1 MVKDIT
7 KRMSIFSLAL
17 IAAMATICGVTGMTA
32 NKVSADEAYSETW
45 VIKES
50 WTWTKDVTVTINGKV
65 AGDGCA
71 SPDAEFES
79 HKDRDYTF
87 GTFSVT
93 GSGAED
99 ARIKLN
105 GQEISIHSS
114 GGNPYFGYPC
124 KLMNMSYDGWVTA
137 SGTLTFYS
145 DTSAAEYSEL
155 RAWLEQNAT
164 EQTADIPAVK
174 KYTVTFK
181 DEYSGTVFGS
191 VEVEANGTLDEAT
204 VQEMNEKPDLL
215 GYGVPID
222 TWKPYYPDTTTPI
235 TADTVFEVVFVY
247 GLSFFDGETPIDWF
261 AGEDTEYKI
270 PDGYMNATA
279 FPCMAKAN
287 FLGWA
292 KEGGDEVL
300 DLSKETF
307 SPKKIYKLHAVYKAE
322 TAKYTVTFKDGEKVL
337 YTLSVES
344 GKAINLSEHTEINES
359 ATKTGYTFK
368 GWAAR
373 IDGAVIAKNGYLPNI
388 TADTTLYAVY
398 EKTSGTDIPSDKPSD
413 NPSDNSSDNPDVPAD
428 KPSDSA
434 GDNITLDKSDVK
446 KYVGITL
453 GALGVLLV
461 IAFIVNVFGRR
472 R

>member
-17 IAAMATICGVTGMTA
+17 IAAVAMICGVTAITA

-50 WTWTKDVTVTINGKV
+50 WTWTKDISVDINGKV
-65 AGDGCA
+65 SGDGCA

-99 ARIKLN
+99 CRIKLN

-145 DTSAAEYSEL
+145 DTSATEYSEL

-164 EQTADIPAVK
+164 RTFVQVWYNGDIAQCVSVPLGTIYEQLDKTKAPKRAG
-174 KYTVTFK
+174 YTCIGWSNEENGEVATGALR
-181 DEYSGTVFGS
+181 YSDSSGALYIQV
-191 VEVEANGTLDEAT
+191 
-204 VQEMNEKPDLL
+204 
-215 GYGVPID
+215 
-222 TWKPYYPDTTTPI
+222 YP
-235 TADTVFEVVFVY
+235 VY
-247 GLSFFDGETPIDWF
+247 
-261 AGEDTEYKI
+261 
-270 PDGYMNATA
+270 
-279 FPCMAKAN
+279 
-287 FLGWA
+287 A
-292 KEGGDEVL
+292 KEA
-300 DLSKETF
+300 
-307 SPKKIYKLHAVYKAE
+307 PAE

-359 ATKTGYTFK
+359 AAKTGYTFK
-368 GWAAR
+368 GWATTQ
-373 IDGAVIAKNGYLPNI
+373 DGAVIAKSGYLPNI

-413 NPSDNSSDNPDVPAD
+413 NPSDNSSDNPDAPADDKPSDTDKPAD

-453 GALGVLLV
+453 GALGALLV

>member
-1 MVKDIT
+1 
-7 KRMSIFSLAL
+7 
-17 IAAMATICGVTGMTA
+17 
-32 NKVSADEAYSETW
+32 
-45 VIKES
+45 
-50 WTWTKDVTVTINGKV
+50 
-65 AGDGCA
+65 
-71 SPDAEFES
+71 
-79 HKDRDYTF
+79 
-87 GTFSVT
+87 
-93 GSGAED
+93 
-99 ARIKLN
+99 
-105 GQEISIHSS
+105 
-114 GGNPYFGYPC
+114 
-124 KLMNMSYDGWVTA
+124 MSYDGWVTA
-137 SGTLTFYS
+137 SGTLTFYA

-174 KYTVTFK
+174 RYTVTFK

-204 VQEMNEKPDLL
+204 VQEMNGKPDLL

-247 GLSFFDGETPIDWF
+247 GLSFFDGETPIDWL
-261 AGEDTEYKI
+261 AGGDTEYKI
-270 PDGYMNATA
+270 PDGYMNADA

-292 KEGGDEVL
+292 KEGDDEVL

-322 TAKYTVTFKDGEKVL
+322 TAKYTVTFRDGEKVL

-344 GKAINLSEHTEINES
+344 GKAVNLAEHPEINES
-359 ATKTGYTFK
+359 ADKTGYTFK
-368 GWAAR
+368 GWAVTK
-373 IDGAVIAKNGYLPNI
+373 DGAVIAKNGYLPNI

-398 EKTSGTDIPSDKPSD
+398 EKTSGTDAPSDTPSD
-413 NPSDNSSDNPDVPAD
+413 NPSGT
-428 KPSDSA
+428 PSNGS

-453 GALGVLLV
+453 GALGALLV

>member
-1 MVKDIT
+1 MIKDIT
-7 KRMSIFSLAL
+7 KRMSIFAFAL
-17 IAAMATICGVTGMTA
+17 IAAITTICGVTGMTA

-114 GGNPYFGYPC
+114 GENPYFGYPC

-137 SGTLTFYS
+137 SGTLTFYA

-164 EQTADIPAVK
+164 QIFVQVWYNGDIAQCVSVPLGTTYEQLDKTKAPIKAG
-174 KYTVTFK
+174 YTCIGWSNEENGEVATGALR
-181 DEYSGTVFGS
+181 YSDS
-191 VEVEANGTLDEAT
+191 S
-204 VQEMNEKPDLL
+204 
-215 GYGVPID
+215 GVLYIQV
-222 TWKPYYPDTTTPI
+222 YP
-235 TADTVFEVVFVY
+235 VY
-247 GLSFFDGETPIDWF
+247 
-261 AGEDTEYKI
+261 
-270 PDGYMNATA
+270 
-279 FPCMAKAN
+279 
-287 FLGWA
+287 A
-292 KEGGDEVL
+292 KEA
-300 DLSKETF
+300 
-307 SPKKIYKLHAVYKAE
+307 PAE

-337 YTLSVES
+337 HTLSVES
-344 GKAINLSEHTEINES
+344 GKAVNLAEHPEINES
-359 ATKTGYTFK
+359 AAKTGYTFK

-398 EKTSGTDIPSDKPSD
+398 EKTSGTDIPSDNPSD
-413 NPSDNSSDNPDVPAD
+413 NPSDKPSDKPSDNPDAPADDKPSDTDKPAD
-428 KPSDSA
+428 KPSDGA
-434 GDNITLDKSDVK
+434 GDKITLDKSDVK

-461 IAFIVNVFGRR
+461 IAFIVNVLGRR

>member
-17 IAAMATICGVTGMTA
+17 IAAVAMICGVTAITA

-87 GTFSVT
+87 GMFSVT

-137 SGTLTFYS
+137 SGTLTFYA

-164 EQTADIPAVK
+164 QIFVQVWYNGDIAQCVSVPLGTTYEQLDKTKAPIKAG
-174 KYTVTFK
+174 YTCIGWSNEENGEVATGALR
-181 DEYSGTVFGS
+181 YSDS
-191 VEVEANGTLDEAT
+191 S
-204 VQEMNEKPDLL
+204 
-215 GYGVPID
+215 GVLYIQV
-222 TWKPYYPDTTTPI
+222 YP
-235 TADTVFEVVFVY
+235 VY
-247 GLSFFDGETPIDWF
+247 
-261 AGEDTEYKI
+261 
-270 PDGYMNATA
+270 
-279 FPCMAKAN
+279 
-287 FLGWA
+287 A
-292 KEGGDEVL
+292 KEA
-300 DLSKETF
+300 
-307 SPKKIYKLHAVYKAE
+307 PAE

-337 YTLSVES
+337 HTLSVES
-344 GKAINLSEHTEINES
+344 GKAVNLAEHPEINES

-388 TADTTLYAVY
+388 TADATLYAVY
-398 EKTSGTDIPSDKPSD
+398 EKTSGTDAPSDNPSDTPSDKPSD
-413 NPSDNSSDNPDVPAD
+413 NPSDNPDAPADD
-428 KPSDSA
+428 KPSDTDKPSDGA
-434 GDNITLDKSDVK
+434 GDSITLDKSDVK

>member
-17 IAAMATICGVTGMTA
+17 IAAITAICGVTAITA

-145 DTSAAEYSEL
+145 DTSAAEYSDL

-181 DEYSGTVFGS
+181 D
-191 VEVEANGTLDEAT
+191 
-204 VQEMNEKPDLL
+204 
-215 GYGVPID
+215 
-222 TWKPYYPDTTTPI
+222 
-235 TADTVFEVVFVY
+235 
-247 GLSFFDGETPIDWF
+247 
-261 AGEDTEYKI
+261 
-270 PDGYMNATA
+270 
-279 FPCMAKAN
+279 
-287 FLGWA
+287 
-292 KEGGDEVL
+292 
-300 DLSKETF
+300 
-307 SPKKIYKLHAVYKAE
+307 
-322 TAKYTVTFKDGEKVL
+322 GEKVL

-344 GKAINLSEHTEINES
+344 GKAVNLAEHPEINES

-398 EKTSGTDIPSDKPSD
+398 EKTSGTDNPSDKPSDKPSD
-413 NPSDNSSDNPDVPAD
+413 NPSDNPDAPADDKPSDTDKPAD
-428 KPSDSA
+428 KPSDGA

-453 GALGVLLV
+453 GALGALLV
-461 IAFIVNVFGRR
+461 IAFTVNVFGRR